1 MGDSLLS
8 SFINLFLNSSHNDS
22 NESIGSFSQVQNLFY
37 LYDINPDTRKKL
49 SAKGFKNIGYS
60 EKEILENSSIVFNCV
75 KPQHIDNII
84 TNNLDYFNK
93 DLLFISILA
102 GINIEYMESIFI
114 NEAKKK
120 NKEVV
125 IPKIIRLMTN
135 HLALIKMACSVYS
148 SNKVCETL
156 DEAILNYL
164 VSNVGLIKKIDE
176 KLMHS
181 YTAFIGSSPAFIYE
195 FIESFVDAGI
205 KNGIDLPTAR
215 AFAIQTV
222 IGSSRFV
229 EEVEDKSPNNLKYIV
244 STPKGTTI
252 YGLDKLHEHRF
263 NYVVGEAITASAKR
277 SEEIEKEKK
286 LEIEIKY
293 NTKI

>member
-1 MGDSLLS
+1 MGDSLMS
-8 SFINLFLNSSHNDS
+8 SFINLLLNSSND
-22 NESIGSFSQVQNLFY
+22 ESVEKFSEVQNLFY
-37 LYDINPDTRKKL
+37 LYDINPEVRKNL
-49 SAKGFKNIGYS
+49 SAKGFTHITSS
-60 EKEILENSSIVFNCV
+60 EEEILEKSSIIFNCV
-75 KPQHIDNII
+75 KPQHIDSII
-84 TNNLDYFNK
+84 TNNLNYFKK
-93 DLLFISILA
+93 DHLFISILA
-102 GINIEYMESIFI
+102 GINIEYMESIF
-114 NEAKKK
+114 NNQAKIK
-120 NKEVV
+120 NTEVQ
-125 IPKIIRLMTN
+125 IPKIVRLMTN
-135 HLALIKMACSVYS
+135 HLSLIKMACSVYS
-148 SNKVCETL
+148 TNNSCDSL

-164 VSNVGLIKKIDE
+164 ISNVGLIKKIDE
-176 KLMHS
+176 KLMHA
-181 YTAFIGSSPAFIYE
+181 YTGFIGSSPAFIYE

-222 IGSSRFV
+222 IGSTRFV
-229 EEVEDKSPNNLKYIV
+229 GEVEDKSPNNLKYIV

-286 LEIEIKY
+286 IELENAFK